1 MLALLMICFEKQ
13 RKIENEVNN
22 IEKNNMDIWTVCDW

>member
-1 MLALLMICFEKQ
+1 MLTLLMICFKKQ

-22 IEKNNMDIWTVCDW
+22 IEKNNMDIWSVCDW